1 MPNSEGWARFL
12 FVVSL
17 AGDRA
22 EPRAHPPIPKRVGPE
37 FGPLRRGVLSPKP
50 TFRSGRRQRQEY
62 PPRPPSQHMRCDGA
76 SAALGTVAAIAI
88 EMVTYCFPT
97 QAYVPRRGQAK
108 LHDEE
113 RLSRGAPPVAARLF
127 FSSPWPAPCKE

>member
-50 TFRSGRRQRQEY
+50 TFRKRT
-62 PPRPPSQHMRCDGA
+62 
-76 SAALGTVAAIAI
+76 SAAFGSI
-88 EMVTYCFPT
+88 
-97 QAYVPRRGQAK
+97 
-108 LHDEE
+108 H
-113 RLSRGAPPVAARLF
+113 
-127 FSSPWPAPCKE
+127 SPAFYQLANAFTG

>member
-50 TFRSGRRQRQEY
+50 TFRKRTAAASGSR
-62 PPRPPSQHMRCDGA
+62 RPPSQYMRWRQRKLRPWG
-76 SAALGTVAAIAI
+76 LVAAISTV
-88 EMVTYCFPT
+88 MVQRF
-97 QAYVPRRGQAK
+97 VFLRK
-108 LHDEE
+108 
-113 RLSRGAPPVAARLF
+113 
-127 FSSPWPAPCKE
+127 